1 MSALYVDSF
10 MQNKSRFIFRT
21 GKKRMIILFY
31 LSVAQAVHTNIWH
44 ADFTLQAFNQPE
56 TVNIMYYINRQKLL
70 KDDHFQ
76 LYFDFV
82 GKGKRLIQLEDIEAS
97 FSGLG

>member
-1 MSALYVDSF
+1 
-10 MQNKSRFIFRT
+10 
-21 GKKRMIILFY
+21 MIILFY

-97 FSGLG
+97 FSGVG

>member
-1 MSALYVDSF
+1 M
-10 MQNKSRFIFRT
+10 
-21 GKKRMIILFY
+21 
-31 LSVAQAVHTNIWH
+31 SVAQAVHTNIWH
-44 ADFTLQAFNQPE
+44 ADFTLQAFNQPV
-56 TVNIMYYINRQKLL
+56 TADIMHYISRQKLL